1 MDDLSNYLKRVLEQI
16 LESYRSLLAIGD
28 KPGDLETMNK
38 EVAKINGSLRVILTK
53 LESSDNNSDVFV
65 TLQSLISRYV
75 ENYDFT
81 REIRIM
87 GSLYSEDVARLKN
100 LRFTIISSLEDKHFI
115 EKIDSI
121 KNNI

>member
-16 LESYRSLLAIGD
+16 LESYRSLLEIGD